1 MPCSRGIAIGL
12 MVLALLGLEA
22 ETAAAQQR
30 TDASPQVA
38 VLPLEVERGA
48 SPRLHRLA
56 DSCGARLLEHLRAT
70 KLRVVS
76 VQASLEKLRAAG
88 VAPFAVDG
96 TVTEKD
102 GEIVAELRL
111 VEVST
116 LEEQRAYAY
125 SGPEAKGV
133 CELVAAAAPRIA
145 AVIREAEGTAN

>member
-1 MPCSRGIAIGL
+1 MPSSRRIAIGL
-12 MVLALLGLEA
+12 TALALLGLEA
-22 ETAAAQQR
+22 EAAAAQQR
-30 TDASPQVA
+30 AAASPQVA

-48 SPRLHRLA
+48 SARLRRLA

-96 TVTEKD
+96 TVSEKD
-102 GEIVAELRL
+102 GEIAAELRL
-111 VEVST
+111 MAVST

-125 SGPEAKGV
+125 SGAEPEGV
-133 CELVAAAAPRIA
+133 CRLAAAAAPRIA
-145 AVIREAEGTAN
+145 AVIREAEGTAD

>member
-1 MPCSRGIAIGL
+1 MPCSRVIGIGL
-12 MVLALLGLEA
+12 AALAVLALEA
-22 ETAAAQQR
+22 EAAAAQQR
-30 TDASPQVA
+30 TAASPQVA
-38 VLPLEVERGA
+38 VLPLEVEPGA
-48 SPRLHRLA
+48 SARLRRLA
-56 DSCGARLLEHLRAT
+56 DSCGTRLLEHLRAT

-102 GEIVAELRL
+102 GEIAAELRL

-125 SGPEAKGV
+125 SGAEAKGV
-133 CELVAAAAPRIA
+133 CELAAAAAPRIA